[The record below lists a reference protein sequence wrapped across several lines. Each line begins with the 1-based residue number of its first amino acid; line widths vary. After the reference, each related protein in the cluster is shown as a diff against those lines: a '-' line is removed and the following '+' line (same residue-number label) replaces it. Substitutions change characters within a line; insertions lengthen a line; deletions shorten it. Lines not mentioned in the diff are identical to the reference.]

1 MNSLEAFSVLSPVFT
16 AGIFMVGFLALI
28 FGFMYFFD
36 SKRETRMNSLES
48 KVDQVKTDLSQVKTD
63 LSQVKTDLSQRIDSN
78 HNQLLSILIN
88 KKLPDKTAGK

>member
-1 MNSLEAFSVLSPVFT
+1 MNSLEAFSLLSPVFT
-16 AGIFMVGFLALI
+16 AGIFMVAFLAFI

-36 SKRETRMNSLES
+36 SKRENRMNSLES
-48 KVDQVKTDLSQVKTD
+48 KVDQVKTD

-88 KKLPDKTAGK
+88 KKLPDKTVGK